1 MAGDSLI
8 RRELCVEA
16 IRLGRTLCELMP
28 QEAESL
34 GLLALMLLHDS
45 RREARVNTQGE
56 LVPLEEQERSLWD
69 RDGIRE
75 SLELLQKAL
84 RLAKAATYQ
93 LHATIAAV
101 HAEAQSADETDWL
114 QIAALYGELARIHP
128 SAVVALNHAVA
139 VALGEG
145 EGWRRR
151 GQAQQGLQFREA
163 RSRFAAVQ
171 RFGSELEVLLQQLGS
186 FIRTRIRLRTIG
198 QVEGGVRASGEV
210 ASQAFKGDARSHSR

>member
-56 LVPLEEQERSLWD
+56 LVPLEEQDRSLWD

-93 LHATIAAV
+93 LRATIAAV

-128 SAVVALNHAVA
+128 SAVAAPPLVAPRH
-139 VALGEG
+139 
-145 EGWRRR
+145 R
-151 GQAQQGLQFREA
+151 
-163 RSRFAAVQ
+163 
-171 RFGSELEVLLQQLGS
+171 
-186 FIRTRIRLRTIG
+186 
-198 QVEGGVRASGEV
+198 GVRGGKRPPPASRRCRP
-210 ASQAFKGDARSHSR
+210 SARRS